1 MDDTSE
7 KAHEF
12 CSWLHLQNAKQIN
25 RLLTFD
31 IAEFLGFPEADKR
44 WCTPWGK
51 DVTLLTDCSQE
62 QGGFSSTRWTMDG
75 WILDEASMKSL
86 TEEFWLYSTTWL
98 WPPQEFQKPPQPL
111 FLSDTVSSNTPART
125 PFLRLPLR
133 LD

>member
-51 DVTLLTDCSQE
+51 DVTLLTDCSQT
-62 QGGFSSTRWTMDG
+62 GGFSSTHWTMDG
-75 WILDEASMKSL
+75 WTLDADSMQSL
-86 TEEFWLYSTTWL
+86 REEFWMWSTSVL
-98 WPPQEFQKPPQPL
+98 KPPCTHGATA
-111 FLSDTVSSNTPART
+111 S
-125 PFLRLPLR
+125 
-133 LD
+133 